1 MIARTLLLLLVFVFA
16 TSCKQSP
23 PEAPKQPPAA
33 EEAKPDKAPEA
44 GKDASTASA
53 SGKSDPACIGP
64 IGPGETAT
72 LTLGEKTFVREGH
85 ALRLQGDAPEE
96 AEIKIGVL
104 ANLNVANGEN
114 LFNLKRYL
122 AAFEKEGV
130 ELILVAGDS
139 GDVADAIE
147 RNLDAV
153 AAAGLP
159 TLAIAGNRERTQD
172 FVAAV
177 EKIRKEKPN
186 LLNGHQIRQLGLHG
200 LDIVTLPGY
209 HDPRYIHQEEG
220 EGCRYYVEDVKAVE
234 KLASEAQNPVLLL
247 AHGQP
252 KGKTSHALDVITP
265 GGEHIGDSNLNQAVL
280 GAKIPFAIFANVK
293 EAGGKALAD
302 LDGEKVVPEG
312 EWSETLYLNPGAA
325 DSLEWTMNDGSSAFG
340 MAAILHV
347 KGKQASYKIHRAS
360 KLTEAERE
368 EAAKLA
374 PAQVAAED

>member
-1 MIARTLLLLLVFVFA
+1 MIARTLLLLVFVFA

-220 EGCRYYVEDVKAVE
+220 AGCRYFLDDVNAVE
-234 KLASEAQNPVLLL
+234 KLAAEASKPVLLL

-252 KGKTSHALDVITP
+252 KGRTPEALDVIAP
-265 GGEHIGDSNLNQAVL
+265 DKEHIGDQNLNRAIEK
-280 GAKIPFAIFANVK
+280 AKIPFGIFANVK
-293 EAGGKALAD
+293 EAGGKGLAD
-302 LDGEKVVPEG
+302 LGGAKVVPAG
-312 EWSETLYLNPGAA
+312 EWSETLYLNPGPA
-325 DSLEWTMNDGSSAFG
+325 DSLAWNMNDGTTSHG
-340 MAAILHV
+340 MAAILKV
-347 KGKQASYKIHRAS
+347 KEGKASYEIIRAPQ
-360 KLTEAERE
+360 LTDADKE

-374 PAQVAAED
+374 AD

>member
-220 EGCRYYVEDVKAVE
+220 AGCRYFLDDVNAVE
-234 KLASEAQNPVLLL
+234 KLAAEASKPVLLL

-252 KGKTSHALDVITP
+252 KGRTPEALDVIAP
-265 GGEHIGDSNLNQAVL
+265 DKEHIGDQNLNRAIEK
-280 GAKIPFAIFANVK
+280 AKIPFGIFANVK
-293 EAGGKALAD
+293 EAGGKGLAD
-302 LDGEKVVPEG
+302 LGGAKVVPAG
-312 EWSETLYLNPGAA
+312 EWSETLYLNPGPA
-325 DSLEWTMNDGSSAFG
+325 DSLAWNMNDGTTSHG
-340 MAAILHV
+340 MAAILKV
-347 KGKQASYKIHRAS
+347 KEGKASYEIIRAPQ
-360 KLTEAERE
+360 LTDADKE

-374 PAQVAAED
+374 AD